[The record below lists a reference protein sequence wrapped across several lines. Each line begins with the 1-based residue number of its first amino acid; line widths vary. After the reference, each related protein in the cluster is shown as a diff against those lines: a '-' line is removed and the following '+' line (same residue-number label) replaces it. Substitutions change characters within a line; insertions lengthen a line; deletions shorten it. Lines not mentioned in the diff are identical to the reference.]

1 MNLFQI
7 LAVPLLAILFVR
19 SMVKLIRGSQ
29 PRGVALFGV
38 AIWLAAGV
46 AILQP
51 ELTIRIAKLLG
62 IGRGADLVLYFLVI
76 TYLLSC
82 FYFYNRILKL
92 ESHMTEIVRQLT
104 IRDAVHRWP
113 PTELESKREEKSSE
127 GGPLLRGTDRNR

>member
-38 AIWLAAGV
+38 AIWLTAGV

-51 ELTIRIAKLLG
+51 ELTIQIARLLG

-127 GGPLLRGTDRNR
+127 SGSLLRGTDRNR